1 MGIKITINN
10 SEVKNPVIRFLVTLV
25 LLFIF
30 SVLAIVVLFFILPVL
45 WFSVAAIML
54 LVAALLSAAP
64 KLRTQYKIIMLERKK
79 IDNKTRPPL

>member
-10 SEVKNPVIRFLVTLV
+10 SEVKNPIIRFLVTLV
-25 LLFIF
+25 LLCIF

-79 IDNKTRPPL
+79 IDDKTHPSL